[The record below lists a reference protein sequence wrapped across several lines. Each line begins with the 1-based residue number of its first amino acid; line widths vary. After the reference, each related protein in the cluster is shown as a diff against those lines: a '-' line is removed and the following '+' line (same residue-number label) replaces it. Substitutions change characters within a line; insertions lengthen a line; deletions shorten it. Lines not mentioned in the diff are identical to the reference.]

1 MIIFIE
7 TLTIFFYQCKHRF
20 SRLLVPPK
28 MRNARRGF
36 PCRGTSRS
44 FNDRRSIRARSSSRA
59 VQFRGVPRDSPI
71 TGGRARVLPYGRI
84 CRSSTRTTT
93 TGDSFARIVFVT
105 RIFTMCPEQIGVAP
119 LSRTLASRTL
129 VMPRSCLVNNCL
141 IFSPSLLGALPL
153 APSYVLI
160 HSFASL
166 FRGPGGLG
174 LYERL
179 KNRSNCALVLRDDK
193 CRKRARARSAEG
205 SGENYCRN
213 RWNERHA

>member
-1 MIIFIE
+1 
-7 TLTIFFYQCKHRF
+7 
-20 SRLLVPPK
+20 
-28 MRNARRGF
+28 MRNAPRVSRVAGHRDLLTTGEALALDHHHVQFSSAGF
-36 PCRGTSRS
+36 RATPPLQEAA
-44 FNDRRSIRARSSSRA
+44 RARSS
-59 VQFRGVPRDSPI
+59 VWEN
-71 TGGRARVLPYGRI
+71 LPLVDENDDD
-84 CRSSTRTTT
+84 
-93 TGDSFARIVFVT
+93 GDSFARIVFVT

-166 FRGPGGLG
+166 FRGPDGLG

-193 CRKRARARSAEG
+193 CRKRARALRRRKRQELLPKQMERTTRIMPAAFSA
-205 SGENYCRN
+205 SSSVTNIRAIVRFYCR
-213 RWNERHA
+213 RTR